1 MVLINTHGH
10 LLINQSITFP
20 INQSAAWSD
29 VQTRR
34 HKGKGVGFFSTFPLQ
49 SILRKQKT
57 CFPYKSLLLEKLAAR
72 NLFPF
77 PSFFQLG
84 FFSKM
89 ITHEKK
95 KPSLVLPSLFLT
107 WHIYVALLQPSN
119 YRRRW
124 TGGAAPGSC
133 LCTRREKQ
141 LSHTRGRS
149 LSLSATPAPSLCLRP
164 VALLCLGG

>member
-77 PSFFQLG
+77 PSFFQLWSLMRRKNLHLFWLLS
-84 FFSKM
+84 FFN
-89 ITHEKK
+89 
-95 KPSLVLPSLFLT
+95 LT
-107 WHIYVALLQPSN
+107 YLALLQPSN

-149 LSLSATPAPSLCLRP
+149 LSLSAPSLCLRP